1 MATFTPFRYVPH
13 RSVHAIVA
21 KGSGMA
27 LLPRIHLPRTPVY
40 RPSSDPYSRAI
51 MEGMNDP
58 YAQPIQHEDPPDL
71 DLKILEVLREAA
83 QSARLLAQTISQS
96 DEQVGVDAVRLGLVG
111 LASRGLA
118 RPSGRVSLRAEMD
131 ADEPTLLA
139 EEAAPL
145 WEITEEGRAV
155 VEPYIGVAR
164 APYDRGVGDDEVV
177 VVVVV
182 VDDERD
188 VAGLV
193 VLLLIALLTAVCAVY
208 SLLTAAG
215 VLGGG

>member
-1 MATFTPFRYVPH
+1 
-13 RSVHAIVA
+13 
-21 KGSGMA
+21 
-27 LLPRIHLPRTPVY
+27 
-40 RPSSDPYSRAI
+40 

-58 YAQPIQHEDPPDL
+58 HAQPIQHEDPTDL
-71 DLKILEVLREAA
+71 DLKILDVLREAA
-83 QSARLLAQTISQS
+83 QSARLLAETLSRS

-118 RPSGRVSLRAEMD
+118 RPSGRVSHRAAMD
-131 ADEPTLLA
+131 ADELTLLA

-155 VEPYIGVAR
+155 VEPYIRVAR
-164 APYDRGVGDDEVV
+164 APYDRGVGADDEVV
-177 VVVVV
+177 E
-182 VDDERD
+182 DDERD
-188 VAGLV
+188 IAGLV
-193 VLLLIALLTAVCAVY
+193 VLLVIGLLTAVCAAY

>member
-1 MATFTPFRYVPH
+1 
-13 RSVHAIVA
+13 
-21 KGSGMA
+21 
-27 LLPRIHLPRTPVY
+27 
-40 RPSSDPYSRAI
+40 

-58 YAQPIQHEDPPDL
+58 HAQPIQHEDPPDL

-96 DEQVGVDAVRLGLVG
+96 DEQVGVDAVRLGLMG

-164 APYDRGVGDDEVV
+164 APYDRGVGDDDEVA
-177 VVVVV
+177 

-193 VLLLIALLTAVCAVY
+193 ILLLIALLTAVCAAY
-208 SLLTAAG
+208 SLRTAAG